1 MFLALRNYPES
12 LAKNSTPVATPRFQP
27 EIRFMGRIGSLDL
40 DLRVVEKDLFFFTR
54 LMIWEDP

>member
-1 MFLALRNYPES
+1 
-12 LAKNSTPVATPRFQP
+12 
-27 EIRFMGRIGSLDL
+27 MGRIGSLDL